1 MAARSLLRLESRPLS
16 RALLKAKVPMETRV
30 LMIVMATS
38 NSIKVKPRIAFL
50 RQGFGWQA
58 TRSSINVNPKDL
70 QYFVFCIFR
79 PAVLKDEDRKLCL
92 YLVFLIPDTRYQ
104 ILDTLWKGINFIV
117 CQLLLLRSASGCCK
131 NTGC

>member
-58 TRSSINVNPKDL
+58 TRSSISVKPLDL
-70 QYFVFCIFR
+70 RCTT
-79 PAVLKDEDRKLCL
+79 
-92 YLVFLIPDTRYQ
+92 DT
-104 ILDTLWKGINFIV
+104 
-117 CQLLLLRSASGCCK
+117 
-131 NTGC
+131 